1 MTREKVIAMVDR
13 VCAEEGCE
21 RSASVHLHI
30 PWDEN
35 RDVCTA
41 HARVL
46 AQRDGIVAEP
56 LEDVEEWR

>member
-1 MTREKVIAMVDR
+1 MTDR
-13 VCAEEGCE
+13 ACAEEGCE
-21 RSASVHLHI
+21 RPAAVRLHI

-35 RDVCTA
+35 REVCTA

-46 AQRDGIVAEP
+46 ARRDGIVAEP